1 MPGIGYDTACAV
13 FDLDIGQNLQK
24 SAWEVSFQLQKI
36 LTRGHLYFGMLPV
49 SEASTL
55 LSSRER
61 GKFPFG
67 IGFVQEAGFET
78 SKDKS

>member
-1 MPGIGYDTACAV
+1 
-13 FDLDIGQNLQK
+13 
-24 SAWEVSFQLQKI
+24 
-36 LTRGHLYFGMLPV
+36 MLPV

-78 SKDKS
+78 SKNCPDLQCPGLKPSLRNKTLVRQIRGELKQQDRQVVSELDGEG